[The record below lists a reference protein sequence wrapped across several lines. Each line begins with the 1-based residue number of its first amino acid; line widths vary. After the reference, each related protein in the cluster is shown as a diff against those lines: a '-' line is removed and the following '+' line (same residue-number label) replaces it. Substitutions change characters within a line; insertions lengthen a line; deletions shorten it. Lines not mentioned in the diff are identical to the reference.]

1 MTSIGASILFP
12 LFMYES
18 ILKTANNDKDFEF
31 KVRSTSYPVMKEVEE
46 DTVRMEASVIVFI
59 MAIAYSQF
67 LSIIVGNLTEDR
79 ISRIKFFQSTQGMQ
93 LSAYWITNF
102 FFDLLKL
109 YLVVFANYLILI
121 GFDIDFGNAFYT
133 LFLYPWGAI
142 PFTYFTTFIFMS
154 TSVAQSFTIFFNFVF
169 MLILPI
175 AVHFM
180 RQVENMQR

>member
-1 MTSIGASILFP
+1 
-12 LFMYES
+12 
-18 ILKTANNDKDFEF
+18 
-31 KVRSTSYPVMKEVEE
+31 
-46 DTVRMEASVIVFI
+46 
-59 MAIAYSQF
+59 
-67 LSIIVGNLTEDR
+67 
-79 ISRIKFFQSTQGMQ
+79 MQ
-93 LSAYWITNF
+93 ISAYWITNF

-121 GFDIDFGNAFYT
+121 GFDIDFGNAFFT